1 MERTNVRALI
11 KIEGL
16 NRKEFLNR
24 LVTNDVLRVSTSHTL
39 YSALLNPQGKYL
51 HDFFIIEILEY
62 LLIDIAANEKEE
74 FMKRLRLYQL
84 KSNIEITDVSQ
95 NWKIQYL
102 KLKHFLDLLPQF
114 AENALEKGDTF
125 YDASYGWFIVDPRHR
140 ELGLRWLSNG
150 QLTQNVPVDYFFTYE
165 EQEKN
170 RILLSIPKGRLDLIP
185 DKSFPLENNFDGMGA
200 ISWKKGCYIGQ
211 EVTARM
217 KYRLPPKKK
226 LVPIWLEHPIISE
239 RHKIMTNNQQEVGE
253 ICSTH
258 LNLGLALCRL
268 EYMAHTPQPDSP
280 SFFVSFQNKQIKIK
294 ILQS

>member
-1 MERTNVRALI
+1 MGRTDVRALI

-24 LVTNDVLRVSTSHTL
+24 LVTNDVMGVSKNHTI
-39 YSALLNPQGKYL
+39 YAALLNPQGKYL

-62 LLIDIAANEKEE
+62 LLIDIAADEKEE
-74 FMKRLRLYQL
+74 FMKRLRLYKL
-84 KSNIEITDVSQ
+84 KSNIEITDASQ

-102 KLKHFLDLLPQF
+102 KLKHLPDLLPQF
-114 AENALEKGDTF
+114 AENTLERGDTF

-140 ELGLRWLSNG
+140 ELGLRWLSNR
-150 QLTQNVPVDYFFTYE
+150 QPTKNVPPDYYFTSE

-200 ISWKKGCYIGQ
+200 ISWKKGCYVGQ

-226 LVPIWLEHPIISE
+226 LFPIWLEHPIISE
-239 RHKIMTNNQQEVGE
+239 RHKIMTNDHQEVGE

-258 LNLGLALCRL
+258 MNFGLALWRL
-268 EYMAHTPQPDSP
+268 EYIINIPQPDSS
-280 SFFVSFQNKQIKIK
+280 SFFVLFQEKQVEIR

>member
-1 MERTNVRALI
+1 VERTNVRALI

-24 LVTNDVLRVSTSHTL
+24 LVTNDVMRVSTNHTV

-62 LLIDIAANEKEE
+62 LLIDIAADEKEE

-102 KLKHFLDLLPQF
+102 KLKYFPDLLPQF
-114 AENALEKGDTF
+114 AENALERGDTF
-125 YDASYGWFIVDPRHR
+125 YDASYGWFIVDPRHQ

-150 QLTQNVPVDYFFTYE
+150 QLTQNVPVDYFFTHE

-170 RILLSIPKGRLDLIP
+170 RMSLSIPKGRLDLIA
-185 DKSFPLENNFDGMGA
+185 DKSFPLENNFDEIGA
-200 ISWKKGCYIGQ
+200 ISWKKGCYVGQ

-217 KYRLPPKKK
+217 KYRLMPKKK
-226 LVPIWLEHPIISE
+226 LFPVWLEHPIISE
-239 RHKIMTNNQQEVGE
+239 RQKIMTNDQQEVGE

-258 LNLGLALCRL
+258 LTCGLALCRL
-268 EYMAHTPQPDSP
+268 EYIVNTSQSHSP
-280 SFFVSFQNKQIKIK
+280 SFFVLFQNKQVKIK